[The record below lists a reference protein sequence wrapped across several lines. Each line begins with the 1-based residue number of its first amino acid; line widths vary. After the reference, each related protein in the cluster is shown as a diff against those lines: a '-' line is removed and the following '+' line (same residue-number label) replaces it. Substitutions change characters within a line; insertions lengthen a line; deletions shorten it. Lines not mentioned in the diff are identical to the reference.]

1 MIRLLTHR
9 AALPIAAAVAFAAG
23 CAITA
28 GLLLPR
34 IDRAQAETKAAQAET
49 AAAEA
54 QGQANVASLIAAHAQ
69 AVIDAVAASQEEA
82 RKREQVLQDDLDRI
96 QRDAAARGPTRIRV
110 PVPGLCPGPGAGGDP
125 AGAAPGGD
133 GAAADGPRVGG
144 DGPGGDR
151 APDVT
156 LDVAGIWRLV
166 DAGKAVSARLRACQD
181 TLR

>member
-1 MIRLLTHR
+1 MIPLLAHR
-9 AALPIAAAVAFAAG
+9 AALPVAAAVAFAAG

-34 IDRAQAETKAAQAET
+34 IDRAKAET

-54 QGQANVASLIAAHAQ
+54 QGARNVASLMAAHRQ
-69 AVIDAVAASQEEA
+69 AVIDAVTASQEEA

-96 QRDAAARGPTRIRV
+96 QRDAAARGPTVIRV
-110 PVPGLCPGPGAGGDP
+110 RVPCGGTGPGPGDRQAD
-125 AGAAPGGD
+125 AGAGRDDP
-133 GAAADGPRVGG
+133 AADGPRVGG

-151 APDVT
+151 AVEVG
-156 LDVAGIWRLV
+156 LDVAGVWRLA